1 MEGASDTEKLDVDL
15 KEDEIKDADSSLPEP
30 REGTS
35 EFKVY
40 KRRWAIL
47 ALYLC
52 YDIISAFQWIQYA
65 IIANVIVHY
74 YNVPPQAVNW
84 TSVIFM
90 VAFVITIIP
99 ATWFYNK
106 FGLRLALLLAMG
118 GTLLGTWIKVFS
130 VHPDLFWVT
139 FLGQT
144 IVALSQTYVL
154 SIPVPLAATW
164 FGPNEVS
171 TACSI
176 GLLGAQIGG
185 ALGFFIPVALVPDP
199 NNGDTA
205 AIEKGLG
212 YMFYGCAIIS
222 TVVFVLQLIFLQA
235 EPPTPPSLAQASR
248 GTNNESVLDYVKAL
262 WKLLKNVHFVL
273 IFFAYSINLAVF
285 SAVTTFLNQMITP
298 IYPDSQN
305 DAGNMGVLITICGII
320 GSVFVGFILDRTR
333 LYKEMNILVYALSA
347 VAMLTYTFIL
357 RMGNIYYVYACA
369 AFLGVTLVGYL
380 PAAFEFAAE
389 LTYPEPEAS
398 SAGLMTFGCQILSA
412 IYTLAYGWV
421 FTPYGD
427 LASNL
432 FMSGS
437 LIVGTVL
444 TLFVKSDLRRQRAEA
459 HEN

>member
-1 MEGASDTEKLDVDL
+1 MEGASDTEKLGVDL
-15 KEDEIKDADSSLPEP
+15 KEDEIKDANSSLPEP
-30 REGTS
+30 RGGTT

-52 YDIISAFQWIQYA
+52 YNTIGAFQWIQYA
-65 IIANVIVHY
+65 IIADVIVDY
-74 YNVPPQAVNW
+74 YNVPSQAVNW

-90 VAFVITIIP
+90 VAFVIAIIP

-164 FGPNEVS
+164 FGPSEVS

-176 GLLGAQIGG
+176 GLIGAQIGG
-185 ALGFFIPVALVPDP
+185 ALGFFIPVALVPD
-199 NNGDTA
+199 NGDIA
-205 AIEKGLG
+205 AIETGLR
-212 YMFYGCAIIS
+212 YLFYGSAIIS
-222 TVVFVLQLIFLQA
+222 SIVFVLQLMFLQS

-248 GTNNESVLDYVKAL
+248 GTNNESVLDYVKSL
-262 WKLLKNVHFVL
+262 WKLFKNVHFVL
-273 IFFAYSINLAVF
+273 IFLAYSINVAVY
-285 SAVTTFLNQMITP
+285 SAITTFLNQMIIP
-298 IYPDSQN
+298 IYPDAQN
-305 DAGNMGVLITICGII
+305 DAGNIGVLITICGII
-320 GSVFVGFILDRTR
+320 GSVLVGFLLDQTR
-333 LYKEMNILVYALSA
+333 RYKEMNIIVYALSA
-347 VAMLTYTFIL
+347 VAMLCYTFVL
-357 RMGNIYYVYACA
+357 RSGNISYVYACA
-369 AFLGVTLVGYL
+369 AFFGVTIFGYL

-398 SAGLMTFGCQILSA
+398 AAGLMTFGCQFLSA

-432 FMSGS
+432 FMSCS

-444 TLFVKSDLRRQRAEA
+444 TLFVKSDLRRQHADA